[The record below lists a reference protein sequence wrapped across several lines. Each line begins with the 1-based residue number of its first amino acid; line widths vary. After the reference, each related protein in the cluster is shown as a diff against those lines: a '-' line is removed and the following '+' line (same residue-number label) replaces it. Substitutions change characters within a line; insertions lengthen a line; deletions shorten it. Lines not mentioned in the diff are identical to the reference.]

1 MRFGSHDDRQQ
12 TTFMSRVMQKRG
24 PAGQGG
30 IAVRDVA
37 RLVLVMFLGA
47 LCFPLIF
54 AGQDMAPPLTFAAL
68 RSLIAGVALL
78 LPAFALRRPQPQ
90 GRYSWLMLAA
100 VGLTATSLGFGG
112 MFLAGGLVSLGLATV
127 LANIQPLI
135 AAVLAFF
142 ILGEH
147 LGPRRRTGLSLGFAG
162 ILLVALPGFAADGDS
177 AALSGIGYI
186 LLGAVGVAVSNV
198 LLKRLAGRV
207 DPLMAA
213 GWQFILGGIPLLA
226 LAVWFEVSE
235 QVTWSAA
242 FVTVLLAL
250 SLFGT
255 AASFAIWISLLHR
268 NELNRLNT
276 FTFLTPAFALFI
288 GALFFNER
296 LQWLQVVGIG
306 LILAGVVWISLGT
319 TPDQRLDRVS

>member
-1 MRFGSHDDRQQ
+1 MPNPKAKFISQV
-12 TTFMSRVMQKRG
+12 SQKRR
-24 PAGQGG
+24 PAGQSG
-30 IAVRDVA
+30 IAARDVVA
-37 RLVLVMFLGA
+37 LVLVMFLWA
-47 LCFPLIF
+47 VCFPLIA
-54 AGQDMAPPLTFAAL
+54 AGQAMAPPLTFAAW
-68 RSLIAGVALL
+68 RSFVAGVALL
-78 LPAFALRRPQPQ
+78 LPAFTLRRPQPQ

-112 MFLAGGLVSLGLATV
+112 MFLAGGMVSPGLATV

-147 LGPRRRTGLSLGFAG
+147 LGPRRRIGLSLGFAG
-162 ILLVALPGFAADGDS
+162 ILLVALPGFGKNAGS
-177 AALSGIGYI
+177 TALAGIGYI
-186 LLGAVGVAVSNV
+186 FLGAVGVAVSNV
-198 LLKRLAGRV
+198 LLKWLAGRV

-226 LAVWFEVSE
+226 LAAWFEASKQVMWSVS
-235 QVTWSAA
+235 

-250 SLFGT
+250 SLLGT
-255 AASFAIWISLLHR
+255 AASFALWFSLLHR

-276 FTFLTPAFALFI
+276 FTFLTPAFALII

-296 LQWLQVVGIG
+296 LQWPEVSGMG
-306 LILAGVVWISLGT
+306 LILVGVLYVSRSATPKAEFGVVNQSEVL
-319 TPDQRLDRVS
+319 

>member
-1 MRFGSHDDRQQ
+1 
-12 TTFMSRVMQKRG
+12 MQKRG
-24 PAGQGG
+24 PAGQSG
-30 IAVRDVA
+30 IAARDVVA
-37 RLVLVMFLGA
+37 LVLVMFLWA
-47 LCFPLIF
+47 VCFPLIF

-112 MFLAGGLVSLGLATV
+112 MFLAGGMVSPGLATV

-162 ILLVALPGFAADGDS
+162 ILMVALPGFGKNAGS
-177 AALSGIGYI
+177 TALAGIGYI
-186 LLGAVGVAVSNV
+186 FLGAVGVAVSNV

-226 LAVWFEVSE
+226 LAVWFEASE
-235 QVTWSAA
+235 QVTWSAS

-250 SLFGT
+250 SLLGT
-255 AASFAIWISLLHR
+255 AASFALWFSLLHR

-276 FTFLTPAFALFI
+276 FTFLTPAFALII

-296 LQWLQVVGIG
+296 LQWPEVSGMG
-306 LILAGVVWISLGT
+306 LILVGVLYVSRGATPEAELGVVNQSEVL
-319 TPDQRLDRVS
+319 